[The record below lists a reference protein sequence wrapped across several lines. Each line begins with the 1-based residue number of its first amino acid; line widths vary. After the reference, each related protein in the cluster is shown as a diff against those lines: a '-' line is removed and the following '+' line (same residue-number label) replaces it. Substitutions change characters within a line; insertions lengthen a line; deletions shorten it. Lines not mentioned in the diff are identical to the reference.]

1 MLIITVWSNNS
12 IFFKLW
18 IVIGIDY
25 IDTLSIQFFTFA
37 LFGLRIVKENIIDTG
52 HDLQRPGG
60 GGGPTNNA
68 QLPIHQDP
76 LDWEQEARKPL
87 EMRPGIPVT

>member
-25 IDTLSIQFFTFA
+25 IDTLPIQFFTFA
-37 LFGLRIVKENIIDTG
+37 LFGLLIVKENIIDTG

-60 GGGPTNNA
+60 GGPTNNA

-76 LDWEQEARKPL
+76 LD
-87 EMRPGIPVT
+87 